1 MTIAIQSSSPTR
13 SEFLSVM
20 FERGFVQQCT
30 DPAGLDSIL
39 SAGPAAGFVGF
50 DATARSLHVGHLLS
64 LMALR
69 WFSRTGNRAI
79 ALMGGA
85 TTLVGDPS
93 FRNSARPML
102 TAEQVGENVGAIS
115 EQVRRVLGHR
125 PNVVIRDNADWLGK
139 VSFIDF
145 LRDVGT
151 HFTVPR
157 MLAME
162 SVKTRLDDGLT
173 MLEFAYMMLQ
183 SADFVE
189 LSRRE
194 GCVLQMGGS
203 DQWGNIC
210 NGIDLSRRMGGKPLF
225 GLTTPLLETASG
237 QKMGKTARGAVWL
250 DASMLDPLGFWQWWR
265 NVEDADVPRF
275 LRLFT
280 EMPLDEVTRLASLG
294 GSEIN
299 VAKKVLANSVTAIV
313 HGESAAQT
321 AAEQSFALYSDAGN
335 AEVTQTVEAPEGIGA
350 LDLLVRI
357 GFAGSKGEARR
368 LIQGRGVR
376 IDGVTIKDDAIR
388 LPPTPRVDVAVGKR
402 RKALVAIG

>member
-1 MTIAIQSSSPTR
+1 MHDVIQSSAATR
-13 SEFLSVM
+13 SGFLSVM
-20 FERGFVQQCT
+20 IERGFVQQCT
-30 DPAGLDSIL
+30 DLTGLDSIL
-39 SAGPAAGFVGF
+39 SSGPATGFVGF

-69 WFSRTGNRAI
+69 WFARTGNRAI

-102 TAEQVGENVGAIS
+102 TSEQVGENVAAIS
-115 EQVRRVLGHR
+115 GQVRRVLGHR
-125 PNVVIRDNADWLGK
+125 PNVIVRDNAEWLGE
-139 VSFIDF
+139 VGFIDF

-162 SVKTRLDDGLT
+162 SVKSRLDDGLT

-210 NGIDLSRRMGGKPLF
+210 NGIDLSRRMGGKALF

-237 QKMGKTARGAVWL
+237 QKMGKTAKGAVWL
-250 DASMLDPLGFWQWWR
+250 DASMLDPFGFWQWWR
-265 NVEDADVPRF
+265 NVEDADVPRL

-280 EMPLDEVTRLASLG
+280 ELPMGEVERLSTLG

-299 VAKKVLANSVTAIV
+299 EAKKALANSVTAIV
-313 HGESAAQT
+313 HGEAA
-321 AAEQSFALYSDAGN
+321 ARMAEEKSFALFVDAGH
-335 AEVTQTVEAPEGIGA
+335 AEVTHAVEAPEGIGA

-368 LIQGRGVR
+368 LIRGRGVR
-376 IDGVTIKDDAIR
+376 IDGVTIEDDAIR
-388 LPPTPRVDVAVGKR
+388 LSPATKVDVAVGRR